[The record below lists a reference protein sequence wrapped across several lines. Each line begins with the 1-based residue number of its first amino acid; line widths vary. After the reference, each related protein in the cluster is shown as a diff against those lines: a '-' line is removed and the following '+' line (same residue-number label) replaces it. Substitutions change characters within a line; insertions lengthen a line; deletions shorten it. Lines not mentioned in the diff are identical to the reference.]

1 MLLEI
6 EKYHQCIA
14 QAHHLQERDV
24 GAAKVLVHQD
34 GGQLPGLHV
43 LSAVLLPEL
52 GLLAVYKIILEEL
65 RRYVM
70 SNIFQSLCCN
80 LIALSYK

>member
-1 MLLEI
+1 MWKQILWEI
-6 EKYHQCIA
+6 EKYHQYIA

-24 GAAKVLVHQD
+24 GAVKDLVHLG

-52 GLLAVYKIILEEL
+52 GLLAVYKIILEVL
-65 RRYVM
+65 RRYVL
-70 SNIFQSLCCN
+70 SNIF
-80 LIALSYK
+80 